1 MKSSIA
7 AFVTAVSNFSKIN
20 QKFDGSISL
29 LITGDEEGIAING
42 TKKVVEYLRKRKE
55 KIDFCLVGEPTNPN
69 KLGEMIKIGR
79 RGSMTGKL
87 SVIGIQGHVAYPNRA
102 NNPSTALV
110 QILKELKE
118 IKFDKGTK
126 DFQPT
131 NLEITKINIDNS
143 ADNVIPGLAN
153 ASFNIRFNNK
163 HTSYKLKNKINK
175 IIKQICNKN
184 KSKYKIEYSVS
195 GEAFL
200 TKPNKTTFMIQ
211 NTIKKVTKI
220 KPKLSTTGG
229 TSDARF
235 IRKIA
240 PCLEFGLVGKTMHK
254 VGECVSLSDLKRL
267 TLIYTKILDNYFK
280 WKLVLITSDTSQNHD
295 TGPGHPEQIARV
307 SVIVENFKKL
317 NNKNLIW
324 KKPSKVSDDIL
335 LTTHEKNY
343 LNLVKSSFPKKGFS
357 SLDGDTIISPGSKE
371 ATFDAV
377 GSIIAAIDGV
387 EKKEFRNAFCGVRPP
402 GHHSSQNKAA
412 GFCILNSVSIGAN
425 YLLKKYKYKKVAI
438 IDFDVHHGNGTQDI
452 FYENENALYFKIN
465 FLFKN

>member
-1 MKSSIA
+1 MLRLNELQLAKELIRFPSVTPVDAGVMSFLEKKLKKLGFKTKILEFKEKNTKPVKNLYARLGNKSPNFCYAGHLDVVPAGNVKDWTVNPFNPSIKNGHLIGRGANDMKSSIA
-7 AFVTAVSNFSKIN
+7 AFVTAVSKFI
-20 QKFDGSISL
+20 QKNKKFNGSISL
-29 LITGDEEGIAING
+29 LITGDEEGVAING
-42 TKKVVEYLRKRKE
+42 TKKVVEYLKKKKE
-55 KIDFCLVGEPTNPN
+55 KINFCLVGEPTNPN

-79 RGSMTGKL
+79 RGSITGKL
-87 SVIGIQGHVAYPNRA
+87 TVIGAQGHVAYPNRA

-110 QILKELKE
+110 QILKELKG

-143 ADNVIPGLAN
+143 ADNVIPGLAY

-163 HTSYKLKNKINK
+163 HSSHTLKSKINK
-175 IIKQICNKN
+175 IIKKICNKN
-184 KSKYKIEYSVS
+184 KSKYKVEYSVS

-211 NTIKKVTKI
+211 NTIKKITRI

-280 WKLVLITSDTSQNHD
+280 
-295 TGPGHPEQIARV
+295 
-307 SVIVENFKKL
+307 
-317 NNKNLIW
+317 
-324 KKPSKVSDDIL
+324 
-335 LTTHEKNY
+335 
-343 LNLVKSSFPKKGFS
+343 
-357 SLDGDTIISPGSKE
+357 
-371 ATFDAV
+371 
-377 GSIIAAIDGV
+377 
-387 EKKEFRNAFCGVRPP
+387 
-402 GHHSSQNKAA
+402 
-412 GFCILNSVSIGAN
+412 
-425 YLLKKYKYKKVAI
+425 
-438 IDFDVHHGNGTQDI
+438 
-452 FYENENALYFKIN
+452 
-465 FLFKN
+465 